1 MPTGFTTYQ
10 IRMGIRT
17 RGISMRSFIILP
29 LIICSLVQFP
39 AYAGV
44 DAGFVPEDC
53 PKAVELYNK
62 GTLSKDPGE
71 KEVFFREA
79 IPLCTDP
86 EVISKA
92 LNNLAD
98 VYEKKGDFIRAIIN
112 YRKAIAVKKDFVTPY
127 VGVGDIFAR
136 LGDYYSA
143 YVMYGNALKIEP
155 EDGDAV
161 QGRKKTEEAYKKKM
175 VLYFDRD
182 SARISEN
189 YIYRL
194 QLIGEAVTNS
204 KRIDITGFTCDIG
217 SKAYNKRLS
226 LRRAQSVASYFKSHY
241 PIDSKRFVVQ
251 GKAEPLLPDS
261 NEEARTLNRRVEVII
276 E

>member
-1 MPTGFTTYQ
+1 MQLFL
-10 IRMGIRT
+10 
-17 RGISMRSFIILP
+17 ISLFFINCSFQL
-29 LIICSLVQFP
+29 P
-39 AYAGV
+39 AYANVGLV
-44 DAGFVPEDC
+44 SEDC

-62 GTLSKDPGE
+62 GTFSQDPAA
-71 KEVFFREA
+71 KEILFKEA

-127 VGVGDIFAR
+127 VGVGDIFAK

-143 YVMYGNALKIEP
+143 YVMYGNALKIDP

-182 SARISEN
+182 SSRISDN

>member
-1 MPTGFTTYQ
+1 MQLFL
-10 IRMGIRT
+10 
-17 RGISMRSFIILP
+17 ISLFFINCSFQL
-29 LIICSLVQFP
+29 P
-39 AYAGV
+39 AYASVG
-44 DAGFVPEDC
+44 AGLVPEDC

-62 GTLSKDPGE
+62 GTFLQDPAA
-71 KEVFFREA
+71 KEMLFKEA

-86 EVISKA
+86 EVISKV

-98 VYEKKGDFIRAIIN
+98 VYEKKGDFIKAIIN

-127 VGVGDIFAR
+127 VGVGDIFAK

-155 EDGDAV
+155 EDGDAA
-161 QGRKKTEEAYKKKM
+161 QGRKKTEEAYKKKT

-182 SARISEN
+182 SARISDN

-204 KRIDITGFTCDIG
+204 KRIDITGFTCDLG

-226 LRRAQSVASYFKSHY
+226 LKRAQSVERYFNSHY
-241 PIDSKRFVVQ
+241 PIDSKRFVVKGK

-261 NEEARTLNRRVEVII
+261 SEEARTLNRRVEVII